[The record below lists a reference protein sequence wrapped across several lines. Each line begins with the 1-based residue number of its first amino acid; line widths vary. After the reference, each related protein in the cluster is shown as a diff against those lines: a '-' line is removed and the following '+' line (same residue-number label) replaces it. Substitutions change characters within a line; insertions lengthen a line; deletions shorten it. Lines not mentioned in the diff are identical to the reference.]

1 MNRTVKDG
9 ITDFCSALFVKVDEH
24 FFTNVETLFMNYA

>member
-9 ITDFCSALFVKVDEH
+9 VSDFFSELFVKVDEH
-24 FFTNVETLFMNYA
+24 FVTNVETS